1 MIKLILGLFV
11 VFSFIEAGVY
21 AINIGVYT
29 KKENAEKVL
38 KKFENINGV
47 DLTKLVVVARKKSK
61 NSFMLRSQ
69 NYDTYKKAV
78 VQQKAIHQLVSDA
91 FIVERKY
98 YVKEVKKAIP
108 IKVEPIIVKKVV
120 QNIVKPKVNKIT
132 KVNMNRDDKKVFQD
146 AVSNFNAKNYQKS
159 FDLLSKIFLRHLS
172 DEQMNFYLG
181 RSAFELKMYD
191 VALSAYERI
200 LISKPDNLR
209 TRLEAARTLFHLKS
223 FKDSKKEFASI
234 AKLDLSKNVRANVER
249 YLVLLEKLTKKKSL
263 SGMFMGGISYDSNA
277 NNGALDNSYY
287 LPIINDVLPGTKKDG
302 DTAHQE
308 VVMLNHIRPIGD
320 SEKFAIKNSVMLFSK
335 TMTDQSDKNV
345 VLTGWTP
352 SLMYKTKK
360 MSAELALGYNT
371 MWFGSDSY
379 LSTLMFN
386 PKFNYMVNKT
396 LSFSGQYRW
405 QKKKNEV
412 ATNSQRDSHVK
423 GVNIVMSKKLP
434 YGIKLSA
441 SYGLDKERR
450 IRGARTDVN
459 QDISSYSLAIN
470 KVWDKTLSL
479 NVGYNFRNPQYIEV
493 DRSFFTKR
501 EDKSKTYSLGF
512 TKKLEKTLIV
522 NAKYARVKNLSNQ
535 GPFSYEK
542 DIVGLNI
549 IKLFI

>member
-1 MIKLILGLFV
+1 MIRFILGLFV
-11 VFSFIEAGVY
+11 VSSFIEAGVY
-21 AINIGVYT
+21 AINIGVYA
-29 KKENAEKVL
+29 KKENAVKTL

-47 DLTKLVVVARKKSK
+47 DLTKFVVVEREKSK

-69 NYDTYKKAV
+69 NHDTYKKAEE
-78 VQQKAIHQLVSDA
+78 QQKAIQQLVPDA

-98 YVKEVKKAIP
+98 YVKEVKEATAM
-108 IKVEPIIVKKVV
+108 KVEPKIVKKVV
-120 QNIVKPKVNKIT
+120 QNIVKPNVYRST

-146 AVSNFNAKNYQKS
+146 AVSNFNVKNYQKS
-159 FDLLSKIFLRHLS
+159 FELLSTIFLRHLS

-191 VALSAYERI
+191 IALSAYERI
-200 LISKPDNLR
+200 LIAKPDNLR

-234 AKLDLSKNVRANVER
+234 SKLNLSKNVRANVER

-263 SGMFMGGISYDSNA
+263 SGMFMGGVSYDSNA
-277 NNGALDNSYY
+277 NNGALENSYY

-308 VVMLNHIRPIGD
+308 VVMLNHIRPLGNL
-320 SEKFAIKNSVMLFSK
+320 EKFAIKNSVMLFAK

-345 VLTGWTP
+345 LLTGWTP
-352 SLMYKTKK
+352 SLLYKTKK

-386 PKFNYMVNKT
+386 PKFNYIVNKT

-405 QKKKNEV
+405 QRKKNEI
-412 ATNSQRDSHVK
+412 AKNSQRDSNVK

-459 QDISSYSLAIN
+459 QDIRSYSLAIN
-470 KVWDKTLSL
+470 KAWDKTLSL